1 MLTDVGPTRWNTGTR
16 VDAPAKQHVRDIDR
30 PTDRRD
36 NGVALDQCKDFRD
49 IFTIVKKS
57 VKAILGMRRVGLI
70 LYLADLPVQVGAYHG
85 VGTNAIVMNRT
96 LLELIE
102 NTAGSKRE
110 VNAFVYSILLHEYL
124 HSLGFLDERE
134 VRELTYRV
142 TRETFGDDH
151 ITTGMATL
159 GPWAY
164 FGRLPY
170 QRSATY
176 QRETEVIREFEEPDQ
191 KYIS

>member
-1 MLTDVGPTRWNTGTR
+1 
-16 VDAPAKQHVRDIDR
+16 
-30 PTDRRD
+30 
-36 NGVALDQCKDFRD
+36 
-49 IFTIVKKS
+49 
-57 VKAILGMRRVGLI
+57 
-70 LYLADLPVQVGAYHG
+70 
-85 VGTNAIVMNRT
+85 
-96 LLELIE
+96 
-102 NTAGSKRE
+102 
-110 VNAFVYSILLHEYL
+110 VYSILLHEYL

>member
-1 MLTDVGPTRWNTGTR
+1 MLTEANPIRWNTVKR
-16 VDAPAKQHVRDIDR
+16 VEKPSNQSLRINREHSVE
-30 PTDRRD
+30 
-36 NGVALDQCKDFRD
+36 LDQCKDFRD
-49 IFTIVKKS
+49 IFTVVKKS
-57 VKAILGMRRVGLI
+57 VKVVLDMRRVGLI
-70 LYLADLPVQVGAYHG
+70 LYLADLPVRVGAYHG

-102 NTAGSKRE
+102 NAANSKKE

-124 HSLGFLDERE
+124 HSLGFFDERE

-142 TRETFGDDH
+142 TREIFGEDH
-151 ITTGMATL
+151 IATGMASL

-170 QRSATY
+170 QRRRSY
-176 QRETEVIREFEEPDQ
+176 NRGTEVIKDFEEPDQ